1 MKMNWRMI
9 MSDIIYYVIFL
20 FIPWL
25 IGCVIILYIVIEIFL
40 SWLWFG
46 MDEEKRYEWI
56 KIAKW

>member
-1 MKMNWRMI
+1 
-9 MSDIIYYVIFL
+9 MSDIIFYVIFL

-25 IGCVIILYIVIEIFL
+25 IVCVVVISIVIEIFL

>member
-1 MKMNWRMI
+1 MN
-9 MSDIIYYVIFL
+9 DILYYVIFL